1 MISILLKGYDMKL
14 QTVYNELKDAKLLGY
29 RNDAID
35 RLLEKL
41 KNSIID
47 QDIKETTPAV
57 KWNAIKNLLKVSKVK
72 RPALSYIDT
81 SHGDQR
87 FTDAYRLFILKGDDM
102 ILNLDDGFIHDLT
115 KHHGTFPDLN
125 SIIEKALNN
134 DALIIKRC
142 DELKKLC
149 KVNDEIV
156 LTLDQTGASYHLNAS
171 YVLDALN
178 ILQFNNDDEI
188 TFHVS
193 SDPSVFKP
201 IYIKNRNNSIAII
214 MLIKKD

>member
-1 MISILLKGYDMKL
+1 MKL
-14 QTVYNELKDAKLLGY
+14 QTVYNELKDAKSLGY

-81 SHGDQR
+81 SNGDQR

-125 SIIEKALNN
+125 SVIERASNN
-134 DALIIKRC
+134 DAQIIKRC

-156 LTLDQTGASYHLNAS
+156 LTLDQTGASYHLNAL

-201 IYIKNRNNSIAII
+201 VSIKNRNNSIAII